1 MENLTASPTI
11 YVVETSTDPLVY
23 SYEFYSAY
31 STREGAEDRAARLRK
46 IGKEAIVTAAP
57 LH

>member
-1 MENLTASPTI
+1 MENTAASPII

-23 SYEFYSAY
+23 SYEFHSAY
-31 STREGAEDRAARLRK
+31 STREGAEDRASRLGD
-46 IGKEAIVTAAP
+46 IGKIAIVTTAV